1 MDHEF
6 LNNFEDTLQQNLLK
20 ICTNNGMLSGVL
32 LESADIEQR
41 WQDLAPEYMVDAVKE
56 IAQYP
61 TVALVWAAH
70 LGMAIANGWHT
81 DWEKCCKMTYSEF
94 YGSRGF
100 DDMDDHIIFDILGL
114 SQESDETKR
123 IKDTM
128 RIVAEHTLSQIHH
141 SGIEPQSIM
150 AFHTFARACKV
161 LFRIGAAI
169 ELNRLGYEYKRV
181 TLN

>member
-1 MDHEF
+1 MDYEF
-6 LNNFEDTLQQNLLK
+6 LNSFEDSLQQSLLK
-20 ICTNNGMLSGVL
+20 ICTNNGMLEGVL
-32 LESADIEQR
+32 LESEDINQR
-41 WQDLAPEYMVDAVKE
+41 WGDLAPEYMVDAVKE

-61 TVALVWAAH
+61 TVALAWASY

-81 DWEKCCKMTYSEF
+81 DWEKCGKMAYAEF

-100 DDMDDHIIFDILGL
+100 DDMDDHIIFDVIGLGQDSEEANQL
-114 SQESDETKR
+114 
-123 IKDTM
+123 KDTM
-128 RIVAEHTLSQIHH
+128 RVVAEHALSQIHH

-161 LFRIGAAI
+161 LYRIGAAL
-169 ELNRLGYEYKRV
+169 ELYRLGYEFKAV

>member
-1 MDHEF
+1 MDYEF
-6 LNNFEDTLQQNLLK
+6 LDKFESSLQQSLLK

-41 WQDLAPEYMVDAVKE
+41 WHDLAPEYMVDAVKE

-61 TVALVWAAH
+61 TVALAWASY

-81 DWEKCCKMTYSEF
+81 DWEKCSKMAYAEF

-100 DDMDDHIIFDILGL
+100 DDMDDHIVFDILSLPKNGV
-114 SQESDETKR
+114 ETTR
-123 IKDTM
+123 LKDTI
-128 RIVAEHTLSQIHH
+128 RLVAEHTLSQIHH
-141 SGIEPQSIM
+141 SGIEAQSIM

-161 LFRIGAAI
+161 LFRIGAAM
-169 ELNRLGYEYKRV
+169 ELNRLGYEYKAV

>member
-1 MDHEF
+1 
-6 LNNFEDTLQQNLLK
+6 
-20 ICTNNGMLSGVL
+20 
-32 LESADIEQR
+32 
-41 WQDLAPEYMVDAVKE
+41 
-56 IAQYP
+56 
-61 TVALVWAAH
+61 
-70 LGMAIANGWHT
+70 
-81 DWEKCCKMTYSEF
+81 MTYSEF

-128 RIVAEHTLSQIHH
+128 RVVAEHTLSQIHH

-169 ELNRLGYEYKRV
+169 ELNRLGYEYKTV